1 MSLETATSR
10 IGLLGI
16 GDWRAAVLTRAR
28 TAVKFERSA
37 LARAGVAG
45 LIVRGCG
52 GVLVVIAGWVGWLLV
67 LVLC

>member
-28 TAVKFERSA
+28 TAARFERRA
-37 LARAGVAG
+37 AARAGVAG
-45 LIVRGCG
+45 VIVGGCG
-52 GVLVVIAGWVGWLLV
+52 GVLVVIAG
-67 LVLC
+67 